1 MFWRAG
7 AAACLVAL
15 AAGLQPPSSLPP
27 SSPPLPPPPPPPS
40 PLAAALP
47 AAPRILVLSYSD
59 RVALHAVTFPL
70 LRAYCERHGFSHR
83 LVAAPGAFAA
93 GVASKGAVSAGV
105 AANGAATDAAATDGA
120 ATDSATA
127 DGAAANG
134 AATDGV
140 AAQGAGAAGIA
151 ADGAATDGGAPA
163 RSLGGPPRAAAWR
176 KIELLVDAI
185 EAAAAAGTHD
195 VIVFFDDDIIITD
208 PSQPLGALADRFG
221 TFPPLIYEPP
231 AARLLLLGEDMLE
244 TPWGLTGAVKVNP
257 ANSGLI
263 LARADARA
271 AALLRLVWDAAPV
284 LSARSLTLP
293 NFEQEIFALL
303 WPALRVSSIA
313 APKRALQSMLGWEND
328 NSSWAWLPGDFAAHP
343 AGLPDKAQRLQAL
356 AAHCGARVAGA
367 AGVAGAASA
376 AAQGTVGCSAP
387 AFFGGARFS
396 QTTALLRALVGE
408 QLGRSVAAVGAP
420 PAGAYVATFVAESLR
435 PAVFFMAPL
444 AAAAGAAPGPEAPLA
459 AGLID
464 ALNSRALTASRQAAA
479 ALGMALFATQDF
491 PRPQCNL
498 LGRVVG
504 APSLGAAAR
513 SAAALEEQ
521 IAERILAAGSAAAAN
536 SSASPQPPAFGGLAA
551 VLIFAPHGGAAG
563 DGAAAE
569 LRAEAARLAATLAE
583 AAPLVRPASGVV
595 CVLGTRRLGEGGDA
609 RATAGA
615 CSRPALA
622 RIEILAALARG
633 AGAAFRVAGASLPW
647 DVDEDAGSAR
657 DSAEDAAFFAA
668 AREHFSASGGK
679 GAPWVLGGAAARAAA
694 REPWDCPC
702 VCFARAGA

>member
-1 MFWRAG
+1 MPWRAG
-7 AAACLVAL
+7 ATAFLVAL
-15 AAGLQPPSSLPP
+15 AAGLQPPSSPPP
-27 SSPPLPPPPPPPS
+27 SSPPPPPPQHPPP
-40 PLAAALP
+40 PLAAVLP
-47 AAPRILVLSYSD
+47 AEPRILVLSYSD
-59 RVALHAVTFPL
+59 RVALHATTFPL

-83 LVAAPGAFAA
+83 LVVAPVAGAA
-93 GVASKGAVSAGV
+93 GVAADGAVSAGV
-105 AANGAATDAAATDGA
+105 AANGAATDGVAAESASA
-120 ATDSATA
+120 A
-127 DGAAANG
+127 GVAANG
-134 AATDGV
+134 IT
-140 AAQGAGAAGIA
+140 
-151 ADGAATDGGAPA
+151 TDGGAPA

-185 EAAAAAGTHD
+185 EAAAATGSHD
-195 VIVFFDDDIIITD
+195 LVVFFDDDIIITD

-221 TFPPLIYEPP
+221 TYPPLVYEPA
-231 AARLLLLGEDMLE
+231 AARLLLLGEDLLE
-244 TPWGLTGAVKVNP
+244 IPWRPTGAVKVHP
-257 ANSGLI
+257 ANSGFI

-303 WPALRVSSIA
+303 WPALRVSSTA
-313 APKRALQSMLGWEND
+313 APKRALQSMIGWGND
-328 NSSWAWLPGDFAAHP
+328 DWSSAWLPGDFAAHP

-356 AAHCGARVAGA
+356 AALCGAKAAGAAGA
-367 AGVAGAASA
+367 AGVAGTASA

-396 QTTALLRALVGE
+396 QTTALLRTLVGE
-408 QLGRSVAAVGAP
+408 QLGRCVAAVGAP

-464 ALNSRALTASRQAAA
+464 ALNSRAQAASRQAAA

-491 PRPQCNL
+491 PRPLCNL

-504 APSLGAAAR
+504 SPTLGAAAR

-521 IAERILAAGSAAAAN
+521 IAERVLAAGSAAAAN
-536 SSASPQPPAFGGLAA
+536 SSASPRPPAFGGLAA

-622 RIEILAALARG
+622 RIEMLAALARG

-657 DSAEDAAFFAA
+657 NSADDAAFFAA

-679 GAPWVLGGAAARAAA
+679 GASWVLGGAAARAAA

-702 VCFARAGA
+702 VCFGRAGA